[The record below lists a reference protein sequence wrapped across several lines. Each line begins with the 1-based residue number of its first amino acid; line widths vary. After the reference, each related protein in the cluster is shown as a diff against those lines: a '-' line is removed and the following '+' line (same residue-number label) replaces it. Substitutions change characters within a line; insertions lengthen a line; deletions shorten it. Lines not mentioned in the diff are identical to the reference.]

1 MVDRVIRRQ
10 QPEHM
15 VAVSLIGEES
25 ARILSSDPETRE
37 AKYAEVLGAAV
48 ACGKN
53 SGALNIISYK
63 GKFYLIGAAHAFYKD
78 GLLKCDE
85 GFGSFYPDG
94 HYYPGSSEHGATGR
108 NIEFNRSITFAL
120 PPLNDDFALKD
131 THNITASNKRNLD
144 DFVIFDII
152 GYDFLYRQTGG
163 YRWPMVLSDSPADD
177 LVVLSSRENVQII
190 SSRKNF
196 HKKYE
201 VGIEDNCQVELSV
214 RSGLLRHGC
223 DTGQGSSGSALF
235 YVSDTGQLTAIG
247 IHYATLGSP
256 SKLRPPPDPDGN
268 YFISSEHILSVL
280 SKLDLD

>member
-1 MVDRVIRRQ
+1 MLGLIASAWLIAPPDMVDRVIRRQ

-108 NIEFNRSITFAL
+108 NIEFNRAITFAL
-120 PPLNDDFALKD
+120 PPLNGDFARQRYAEYCL
-131 THNITASNKRNLD
+131 ASEANETSMIL
-144 DFVIFDII
+144 
-152 GYDFLYRQTGG
+152 
-163 YRWPMVLSDSPADD
+163 LSW
-177 LVVLSSRENVQII
+177 I
-190 SSRKNF
+190 
-196 HKKYE
+196 
-201 VGIEDNCQVELSV
+201 
-214 RSGLLRHGC
+214 
-223 DTGQGSSGSALF
+223 
-235 YVSDTGQLTAIG
+235 
-247 IHYATLGSP
+247 
-256 SKLRPPPDPDGN
+256 
-268 YFISSEHILSVL
+268 
-280 SKLDLD
+280 